1 MIDKYVNAEEL
12 KRLLSTLLVVM
23 GALLIAGLFGTIVVP
38 GLRNANKPPA
48 AMPVNPVVGEPG
60 WLDPTEFPPERGK
73 QIPPVDPKALIA
85 YSPELIARGKTIF
98 AANCIP
104 CHGEL
109 GRGDGVA
116 AATMNP
122 RPRNL
127 TNPAGWRNGFDLS
140 AIYNTLSTGVKGTS
154 MSAFDNLS
162 KRDRMAVAHYVQAL
176 GVFPHG
182 TGSAEALETLS
193 AELAAPGETTP
204 NRIPVSMAM
213 ARLEK
218 EFSAPPPLAVAPE
231 DRSPG
236 ADLLRRVIIDPSRAA
251 LVLAEGTRWRE
262 SPDRLAGSI
271 LPGVPGNGF
280 SASTATLSA
289 AEWQA
294 LHAALLKHLPAKNM
308 PQESKR
314 NPGPEQ
320 R

>member
-12 KRLLSTLLVVM
+12 KRLLSTLLVVI
-23 GALLIAGLFGTIVVP
+23 GALLIAGLFGIIVVP

-60 WLDPTEFPPERGK
+60 WLDPTEFPPEKGK
-73 QIPPVDPKALIA
+73 EIAPVDPKALIT
-85 YSPELIARGKTIF
+85 YSPELIARGGTIF

-109 GRGDGVA
+109 GRGDGIA

-127 TNPAGWRNGFDLS
+127 TSPAGWRNGFDLA
-140 AIYNTLSTGVKGTS
+140 AIYKTLSAGVKGTS
-154 MSAFDNLS
+154 MSAFDSLS

-182 TGSAEALETLS
+182 TGSAEALKTLS
-193 AELAAPGETTP
+193 AELVAPGEMTP
-204 NRIPVSMAM
+204 NRIPVSMAI

-236 ADLLRRVIIDPSRAA
+236 ADLLRRVMIDPARAA
-251 LVLAEGTRWRE
+251 LVLTEGTQWRE
-262 SPDRLAGSI
+262 SPDRLAGII
-271 LPGVPGNGF
+271 LPGAPGNGF
-280 SASTATLSA
+280 SPSSTTLSA

-294 LHAALLKHLPAKNM
+294 LHAKLIETTKSPKYT
-308 PQESKR
+308 KK
-314 NPGPEQ
+314 
-320 R
+320 